1 MQNENRET
9 MSTAQTRPQIKILS
23 EYGADCSKINLQIA
37 DAVRTTNPSL
47 SGLNLI
53 EIWKKCM
60 IVLKEM
66 QIGLPIGD
74 AAVLAM
80 ETAKKIWKD
89 ITPATDTNII
99 P

>member
-1 MQNENRET
+1 MNT
-9 MSTAQTRPQIKILS
+9 IQTKPQITNLP
-23 EYGADCSKINLQIA
+23 ECGADYSKINLQIA

-60 IVLKEM
+60 VVLKEM
-66 QIGLPIGD
+66 QLGLPIGD
-74 AAVLAM
+74 SAVLAM